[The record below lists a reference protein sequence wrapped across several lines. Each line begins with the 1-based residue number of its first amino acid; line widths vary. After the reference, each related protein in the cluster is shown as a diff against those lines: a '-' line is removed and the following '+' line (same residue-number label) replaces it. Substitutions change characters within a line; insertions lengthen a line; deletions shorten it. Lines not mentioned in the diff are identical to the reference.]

1 MGYLLYNNSNPELK
15 SYPPQTPER
24 PFPEVMLLLQQQPK
38 LLPIFSSFSFLIS
51 PFINP
56 VFQILLKSYSCSLIF
71 PTSLFFF
78 SPSLSFFCYILNV
91 IIIIHYTMLF
101 FIIQVFFPVFMTKR
115 LLIRQKKRHEKEPDS
130 SSYLSFRYFLF
141 FSFLCL
147 AFIKQLP
154 VLAGYRKLLKYE

>member
-1 MGYLLYNNSNPELK
+1 MS
-15 SYPPQTPER
+15 T
-24 PFPEVMLLLQQQPK
+24 VW
-38 LLPIFSSFSFLIS
+38 
-51 PFINP
+51 

-154 VLAGYRKLLKYE
+154 VLAGYRKLLKYEWITCFTGIFIIANLVCNFKWAEYHNLIRKSPASRCLCGV